1 MIRVLVVLPLYGGS
15 LPIGRFAAQG
25 LQEAGCLVDTFEAPD
40 FYGAFSAIQKLHVA
54 TERAE
59 FLENSFLQVI
69 SQAILAKVEAFK
81 PDLVLCL
88 AQAPMSRQTL
98 KKLRA
103 DNITTAM
110 WFVEDYKLFTYWQAY
125 APYYDFFAVIQKEPF
140 LSELESI
147 GVTNALYLPL
157 AALPSFHKHLE
168 LSAVEKKQFGSDL
181 SFLGAGYPNRQEA
194 FAKLTH
200 YDFKIWGTEWE
211 QSQALA
217 PLVQRKGQRIS
228 AEEAVKIYNAT
239 TININLHSSVYTD
252 KLVSEGD
259 FVNPRTFELAAC
271 GAFQLVDKR
280 SLMPELFEQDELV
293 TFESLQELESLIQQ
307 YKNNPQERE
316 AISRKAQE
324 KVYKEHT
331 YAKRMQTLL
340 NFISSKLPEFGKK
353 AELALPDSF
362 TPQEKEQLQELITSL
377 QLPPHAPFADI
388 ITAIR
393 QKNTQLLPLETA
405 LLFLDEWQKLY
416 LPKD

>member
-293 TFESLQELESLIQQ
+293 TFESLQELENLIQQ

-416 LPKD
+416 LPKN